1 MERPGHQ
8 CSVVLN
14 GILLNKYRCRRG
26 SNSLEGLHA
35 HLFNDIPSERCGI
48 MPFLVYLITFAV
60 QWNNRM
66 ASLRVAGGQGRR
78 TSCMVARQIQR
89 INQQAEV
96 LFSKDHVLEPN
107 FAAPMPV
114 PDVYEHPDEE
124 ELLFEEEQSREEESE
139 ESAEQEQGEYEEM
152 ADEGLGMSSESEE
165 DPMHSI
171 CRKHAV
177 LTQEEQVEEED
188 SPALQDVLISQ
199 RHLHLPGI
207 EEVKALA
214 LLLLELADNSDLHL
228 VPVDLRQKIATAASS
243 LHEHDKTADRSHPRR
258 SHHSSA
264 QHELPSPS
272 RPLLQRRRKRPTT
285 GQQ

>member
-1 MERPGHQ
+1 M
-8 CSVVLN
+8 
-14 GILLNKYRCRRG
+14 
-26 SNSLEGLHA
+26 
-35 HLFNDIPSERCGI
+35 
-48 MPFLVYLITFAV
+48 FAV
-60 QWNNRM
+60 
-66 ASLRVAGGQGRR
+66 
-78 TSCMVARQIQR
+78 
-89 INQQAEV
+89 
-96 LFSKDHVLEPN
+96 
-107 FAAPMPV
+107 
-114 PDVYEHPDEE
+114 
-124 ELLFEEEQSREEESE
+124 EEEQSREEESE
-139 ESAEQEQGEYEEM
+139 ETAEQEQGEYEEM

-188 SPALQDVLISQ
+188 SPALQDVLMSQ

-258 SHHSSA
+258 SRHSSA

-272 RPLLQRRRKRPTT
+272 RPSLQRRRKRPTT